1 MIMQHNS
8 MYKENYKP
16 LFIGEMDDDMIKD
29 FSKVISEKLR
39 HVKLA
44 ISKANLS
51 QNKYNAL
58 KEESDE
64 EKKRIKKNQKNKK
77 TGKKNKENETKGG
90 AFHLDNNPHRLFD
103 HYQDQFKIEMDE
115 IQKPFNSLLKKAKI
129 ARSMQMKKKME
140 EDNYSDN
147 NY

>member
-8 MYKENYKP
+8 MYKEDYKP
-16 LFIGEMDDDMIKD
+16 LFISEMDDDMIKE

-51 QNKYNAL
+51 QNKYKAL

-64 EKKRIKKNQKNKK
+64 EKKNFKKAQKKRS
-77 TGKKNKENETKGG
+77 GKKNKQDETKGL
-90 AFHLDNNPHRLFD
+90 AFHLETNPLKLFD
-103 HYQDQFKIEMDE
+103 QYQDQFKNEMDE
-115 IQKPFNSLLKKAKI
+115 IQKPFNSLIKKTKI
-129 ARSMQMKKKME
+129 ARNMQLKKKME
-140 EDNYSDN
+140 EDNYSEN

>member
-1 MIMQHNS
+1 MQHNS

-16 LFIGEMDDDMIKD
+16 LFISEMDDDMIKD

-51 QNKYNAL
+51 QNKYKAL

-64 EKKRIKKNQKNKK
+64 EKNRIKKEQKKKGPRKNKQ
-77 TGKKNKENETKGG
+77 EETKGV
-90 AFHLDNNPHRLFD
+90 AFHLENNPLKLFD
-103 HYQDQFKIEMDE
+103 QYQEQFKNEMDE
-115 IQKPFNSLLKKAKI
+115 IQKPFNSLLKKTRIAKNL
-129 ARSMQMKKKME
+129 QLKKTME
-140 EDNYSDN
+140 EDNYSEN